1 MRFLCL
7 IYTTVDVDGR
17 LSPNEMNHLIG
28 EHFVFDEGLR
38 RDGTMIVSDALALRD
53 KSIVI
58 RPNGGDGF
66 SVTDGPFAET
76 KEHLAGFYLI
86 EAVDLD
92 GAVDIAKRI
101 PSARYGAVE
110 IRPVRILTLR
120 GDLAEEG

>member
-28 EHFVFDEGLR
+28 EHFVYDEGLR
-38 RDGTMIVSDALALRD
+38 QNGTLIVSDALELRD

-58 RPNGGDGF
+58 QPRGDTF
-66 SVTDGPFAET
+66 SVTDGPFVET

-86 EAVDLD
+86 EAPDLE
-92 GAVDIAKRI
+92 GATEIAKGI
-101 PSARYGAVE
+101 PSARYGAIE
-110 IRPVRILTLR
+110 IRPVRILTLQ
-120 GDLAEEG
+120 GDLAGER

>member
-17 LSPNEMNHLIG
+17 LTPNEMNHLIA

-58 RPNGGDGF
+58 RPDGDTF
-66 SVTDGPFAET
+66 SVTDGPFVET

-86 EAVDLD
+86 EAPDLEE
-92 GAVDIAKRI
+92 AVGIAKRI

-110 IRPVRILTLR
+110 IRPVRILTLQ
-120 GDLAEEG
+120 GDLAETS

>member
-7 IYTTVDVDGR
+7 IYTSVDVDGR
-17 LSPNEMNHLIG
+17 LTQNEMNHLIG

-38 RDGTMIVSDALALRD
+38 QDGTLIVSDALELRN

-58 RPNGGDGF
+58 RPDGDRF
-66 SVTDGPFAET
+66 SVTDGPFVET
-76 KEHLAGFYLI
+76 KEYLAGFYLI
-86 EAVDLD
+86 DAPDLD
-92 GAVDIAKRI
+92 SATDIAKRI
-101 PSARYGAVE
+101 PSARHGAIE

>member
-17 LSPNEMNHLIG
+17 LTPNEMNHLLA
-28 EHFVFDEGLR
+28 EHFIFDEGLR

-58 RPNGGDGF
+58 RPDGDTF

-86 EAVDLD
+86 EAPDLEE
-92 GAVDIAKRI
+92 AVGIAKRI

-120 GDLAEEG
+120 GDLAETS

>member
-28 EHFVFDEGLR
+28 EHFVYDEGLR
-38 RDGTMIVSDALALRD
+38 QDGSLIVSDALELRD

-58 RPNGGDGF
+58 RPRGDTF

-86 EAVDLD
+86 EALDLE
-92 GAVDIAKRI
+92 GAAEIAKGI
-101 PSARYGAVE
+101 PSARYGAIE
-110 IRPVRILTLR
+110 IRPVRILTLQ
-120 GDLAEEG
+120 GDLAEGS

>member
-17 LSPNEMNHLIG
+17 LTPNEMNHLIA
-28 EHFVFDEGLR
+28 EHFIFDEGLR

-58 RPNGGDGF
+58 RPDGDTF

-86 EAVDLD
+86 EAPDLEE
-92 GAVDIAKRI
+92 AVGIAKRI

-120 GDLAEEG
+120 GDLAETP

>member
-7 IYTTVDVDGR
+7 IYTAVDVDGR
-17 LSPNEMNHLIG
+17 LTPNEMNHLIG
-28 EHFVFDEGLR
+28 EHFVFDEELR
-38 RDGTMIVSDALALRD
+38 RDGSMIVSDALALRD
-53 KSIVI
+53 KSIVV
-58 RPNGGDGF
+58 RPDGGDGF

-86 EAVDLD
+86 EAPDLD
-92 GAVDIAKRI
+92 SAAGIAKRI

-120 GDLAEEG
+120 GDLAETS

>member
-17 LSPNEMNHLIG
+17 LTPNEMNHLIA

-38 RDGTMIVSDALALRD
+38 QDGTMIVSDALALRD
-53 KSIVI
+53 KSVVV
-58 RPNGGDGF
+58 RPDGGDGF

-86 EAVDLD
+86 EAADLRE
-92 GAVDIAKRI
+92 ATEIAKRL

>member
-7 IYTTVDVDGR
+7 IYTSVDVDGR
-17 LSPNEMNHLIG
+17 LTQSEMNHLIA

-38 RDGTMIVSDALALRD
+38 RDGALIVSDALALRD

-58 RPNGGDGF
+58 RPDGNAF
-66 SVTDGPFAET
+66 SITDGPFVDT

-86 EAVDLD
+86 EAPDLD
-92 GAVDIAKRI
+92 GAADIARRI
-101 PSARYGAVE
+101 PSARYGAIE

-120 GDLAEEG
+120 GGLAEAD

>member
-17 LSPNEMNHLIG
+17 LTPNEMNHLIA
-28 EHFVFDEGLR
+28 EHFIFDEGLR

-58 RPNGGDGF
+58 RPDGDTF

-86 EAVDLD
+86 EAPDLEE
-92 GAVDIAKRI
+92 AVGIAKRI

-120 GDLAEEG
+120 GDLAETS

>member
-17 LSPNEMNHLIG
+17 LTPNEMNHLIA

-38 RDGTMIVSDALALRD
+38 QDGTMIVSDALALRD
-53 KSIVI
+53 KSVVV
-58 RPNGGDGF
+58 RPDGDTF

-86 EAVDLD
+86 EAADLRE
-92 GAVDIAKRI
+92 ATEIAKRI

>member
-7 IYTTVDVDGR
+7 IYMPVDIDGR
-17 LSPNEMNHLIG
+17 LTQREMNHLVA
-28 EHFVFDEGLR
+28 EHFVFDEALQ
-38 RDGTMIVSDALALRD
+38 RDGTMIVSEALALRD

-58 RPNGGDGF
+58 RPDGNGF

-86 EAVDLD
+86 EAPDLEE
-92 GAVDIAKRI
+92 ATEIAKRI
-101 PSARYGAVE
+101 PSARYGTVE